1 MNKKRIIILG
11 GGTAGNI
18 FSHKLVKSLNMD
30 KWEITVID
38 RSPIHYYQPGFL
50 FIPFGIY
57 RPEDVIKN
65 KSELLHPNVNQIFS
79 EIDRIIPQENTVHL
93 DNGSALKYEYLIIGT
108 GVDIAPDE
116 VEGMKGDLWGQN
128 VFDFY
133 TYDGAVA
140 LQMAMKNFKGGDL
153 VVHISEMPIK
163 CPVAP
168 LEFAFLA
175 DYYFRRNGYR
185 PDVKIHFVTP
195 LSEAFT
201 KPEASK
207 VFGDFLSEKNI
218 KIHTDFNIAAVDNW
232 NKKIVSWDEREI
244 PFDLLVTVPTN
255 MGSDF
260 IGRSGMGDELN
271 LVPTDKAT
279 LKARNYDS
287 IFVAGDAT
295 DIPTSKAGSVV
306 HFQAEI
312 IVQNMISKMN
322 GNPLNAEFDGHA
334 NCFIETGDEKAILID
349 FNYENDPTRGR
360 FPIHGLG
367 PMSLL
372 KETRINH
379 LGKMAFKWLYWNRIV
394 KGKDIPFSS

>member
-153 VVHISEMPIK
+153 DEFIEM
-163 CPVAP
+163 
-168 LEFAFLA
+168 L
-175 DYYFRRNGYR
+175 D
-185 PDVKIHFVTP
+185 D
-195 LSEAFT
+195 
-201 KPEASK
+201 
-207 VFGDFLSEKNI
+207 
-218 KIHTDFNIAAVDNW
+218 
-232 NKKIVSWDEREI
+232 
-244 PFDLLVTVPTN
+244 
-255 MGSDF
+255 
-260 IGRSGMGDELN
+260 
-271 LVPTDKAT
+271 
-279 LKARNYDS
+279 
-287 IFVAGDAT
+287 AG
-295 DIPTSKAGSVV
+295 
-306 HFQAEI
+306 AEI
-312 IVQNMISKMN
+312 YACKLAMDM
-322 GNPLNAEFDGHA
+322 FH
-334 NCFIETGDEKAILID
+334 
-349 FNYENDPTRGR
+349 
-360 FPIHGLG
+360 
-367 PMSLL
+367 L
-372 KETRINH
+372 KQDDLDDR
-379 LGKMAFKWLYWNRIV
+379 V
-394 KGKDIPFSS
+394 KGVLTVGEFYEKTDDAKVIFT

>member
-1 MNKKRIIILG
+1 
-11 GGTAGNI
+11 
-18 FSHKLVKSLNMD
+18 
-30 KWEITVID
+30 
-38 RSPIHYYQPGFL
+38 
-50 FIPFGIY
+50 
-57 RPEDVIKN
+57 
-65 KSELLHPNVNQIFS
+65 
-79 EIDRIIPQENTVHL
+79 
-93 DNGSALKYEYLIIGT
+93 
-108 GVDIAPDE
+108 
-116 VEGMKGDLWGQN
+116 
-128 VFDFY
+128 
-133 TYDGAVA
+133 
-140 LQMAMKNFKGGDL
+140 
-153 VVHISEMPIK
+153 
-163 CPVAP
+163 
-168 LEFAFLA
+168 
-175 DYYFRRNGYR
+175 
-185 PDVKIHFVTP
+185 
-195 LSEAFT
+195 
-201 KPEASK
+201 
-207 VFGDFLSEKNI
+207 
-218 KIHTDFNIAAVDNW
+218 
-232 NKKIVSWDEREI
+232 
-244 PFDLLVTVPTN
+244 

-279 LKARNYDS
+279 LKARNYDN

>member
-1 MNKKRIIILG
+1 MNKKQIIILG

-18 FSHKLVKSLNMD
+18 FSHKLVKSLNTD
-30 KWEITVID
+30 EWEITVID

-57 RPEDVIKN
+57 RPEDVVKN
-65 KSELLHPNVNQIFS
+65 KSELLHPNVNQVFS
-79 EIDRIIPQENTVHL
+79 EIDRIVPQENNVYL
-93 DNGSALKYEYLIIGT
+93 ENGSALKYDYLIIST

-116 VEGMKGDLWGQN
+116 VEGMKGDLWGLQ

-133 TYDGAVA
+133 SFDGAVS
-140 LQMAMKNFKGGDL
+140 LQMAMKNFKGGNL
-153 VVHISEMPIK
+153 VVHVTEMPIK

-168 LEFAFLA
+168 LEFAFLS
-175 DYYFRRNGYR
+175 DYYFKRNGYR
-185 PDVKIHFVTP
+185 PEVNIHYVTP
-195 LSEAFT
+195 LPEAFT
-201 KPEASK
+201 KPEAAK
-207 VFGDFLSEKNI
+207 VFGNFLLNKNI
-218 KIHTDFNIAAVDNW
+218 KIHTDFNIAAVDNE
-232 NKKIVSWDEREI
+232 NKNIISWDEREI

-255 MGSDF
+255 MGSEF

-271 LVPTDKAT
+271 LMPTNQAT
-279 LKARNYDS
+279 LKARNFDN

-295 DIPTSKAGSVV
+295 DIPTSKAGSVI
-306 HFQAEI
+306 HYQAEV
-312 IVQNMISKMN
+312 IVQNLISKIKN
-322 GNPLNAEFDGHA
+322 NPLNAKFDGHT
-334 NCFIETGDEKAILID
+334 NCFIETGNEKAILID
-349 FNYENDPTRGR
+349 FDYENDPTRGR

-379 LGKMAFKWLYWNRIV
+379 LGKMAFKWLYWNRII